1 MDGATMPNTAETPH
15 DTAET
20 EHDTAKTLDNAKPA
34 DNANTT
40 GSKTTR
46 LLGLVVLVGAV
57 ALVLLGFFGAPEDDE
72 QADAVRMIFVHVP
85 SAFLTYVAFVVTA
98 VGSFMWLWKRSRFWD
113 IAAHSAAEIGVIFCG
128 LTLFTGSVWG
138 RPTWNTYWDWGD
150 VRLVTTLILFLI
162 MVGYLALRA
171 AGGEPNAVA
180 TRAAVVGLL
189 AAVNL
194 PIINRSVE
202 WWANRTLHQKSSLT
216 DGNLE
221 DLTLFTLVVGIV
233 VWALFFVWAMI
244 HRFRIGWLEHQ
255 LRVIE
260 VDAAL
265 AARRAEAASDTI
277 AEAKA
282 EVKAEVKEVNQ

>member
-1 MDGATMPNTAETPH
+1 MS
-15 DTAET
+15 
-20 EHDTAKTLDNAKPA
+20 A
-34 DNANTT
+34 DAANT
-40 GSKTTR
+40 GSRTTR
-46 LLGLVVLVGAV
+46 LLGFAVVVGV
-57 ALVLLGFFGAPEDDE
+57 LALILLGFFGAPEDDE

-85 SAFLTYVAFVVTA
+85 SAFGTYTALVTTA
-98 VGSFMWLWKRSRFWD
+98 VGSVMWLWKRSRWWD
-113 IAAHSAAEIGVIFCG
+113 IVAHSSAEIGVIFCG
-128 LTLFTGSVWG
+128 LTLFTGLVWG

-150 VRLVTTLILFLI
+150 VRLVTTLILFL
-162 MVGYLALRA
+162 MLVGYLALRS
-171 AGGEPNAVA
+171 AGGAENAVA

-189 AAVNL
+189 AAANV

-255 LRVIE
+255 LRA
-260 VDAAL
+260 VDLETAL
-265 AARRAEAASDTI
+265 AQRRAEAAAES
-277 AEAKA
+277 AGEAKR
-282 EVKAEVKEVNQ
+282 